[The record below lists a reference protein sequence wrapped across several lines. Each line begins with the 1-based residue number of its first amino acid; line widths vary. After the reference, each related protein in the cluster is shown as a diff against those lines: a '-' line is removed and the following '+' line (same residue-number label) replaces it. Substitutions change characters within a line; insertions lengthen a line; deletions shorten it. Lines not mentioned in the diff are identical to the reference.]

1 MEKKTHHIIQFIG
14 ILTVLTVILLQ
25 GLTKVV
31 PSKPL
36 NAFEQKENEPVEMT
50 CQKVKQILH
59 LLNIFGLARG
69 LQIPSNPCPYIFTA

>member
-14 ILTVLTVILLQ
+14 LLTVLTVILLQ

-36 NAFEQKENEPVEMT
+36 NAFEQKENKPVDLSFQT
-50 CQKVKQILH
+50 FYDGSYQQ
-59 LLNIFGLARG
+59 
-69 LQIPSNPCPYIFTA
+69 